1 MTGRTDSTPRTNPP
15 TLSAVAPLFDEQES
29 VAELH
34 RRLTD
39 ALASTGLSYE
49 IIFVDDGARDRT
61 PEQIDELAARDS
73 HVIAVHLSR
82 NFGHQPAVSAGLD
95 RARGDAVIVLDGDLQ
110 DPPEL
115 IPDLVVKWREGF
127 DVVYAVRRRRDEPW
141 HRRLGYFAFY
151 RLMAALSDLEIP
163 LDSGDFCLMDRR
175 VVDVLTH
182 LPERMRFIR
191 GLRSFVGFRQTG
203 LEYDRPSRVAG
214 SSKYSFRRLVAL
226 AVDGL
231 VSFSGRPLRLAT
243 YLGLSAVAV
252 ALGLLAWI
260 LYDAFI
266 HLGSPER
273 SAPKGWASTAVIV
286 LFMGSAQLL
295 CLGIIGE
302 YIRLIFLE
310 TKGRPTYIVR
320 EDDRKTPPQSDADS
334 RVD

>member
-1 MTGRTDSTPRTNPP
+1 MTGRPEPTTHADPP
-15 TLSAVAPLFDEQES
+15 KLSAVAPLFDEQES
-29 VAELH
+29 LAELH
-34 RRLTD
+34 RRLSA
-39 ALASTGLSYE
+39 ALAATGLAYE
-49 IIFVDDGARDRT
+49 IVLVDDGARDRT
-61 PEQIDELAARDS
+61 PEMIDEIAARDE
-73 HVIAVHLSR
+73 HVVAVHLSR

-115 IPDLVVKWREGF
+115 IADLVAKWREGF
-127 DVVYAVRRRRDEPW
+127 DVVFAVRRRRDEPW
-141 HRRLGYFAFY
+141 PRRLGYFAFY
-151 RLMAALSDLEIP
+151 RLMAALSDLDIP

-175 VVDVLTH
+175 VVDVLNH
-182 LPERMRFIR
+182 LPERMRFVR
-191 GLRSFVGFRQTG
+191 GLRSFVGFRQIG

-214 SSKYSFRRLVAL
+214 SSKYSFRRLAAL

-260 LYDAFI
+260 FYDAFI
-266 HLGSPER
+266 HLGSPHGT
-273 SAPKGWASTAVIV
+273 APKGWASTAVIV

-320 EDDRKTPPQSDADS
+320 DDDPQGPPEADPHS
-334 RVD
+334 